1 MDRNAQERKSAWK
14 KIDYKTPTL
23 FSLLLLVL
31 LLLHIFLQ
39 SLPPSFLH
47 SLPSSP
53 PPAFLSRHASVPANQ
68 HRPGQGEGARRE
80 RRGGGGLDGWEGGR
94 GANKGALLLPHWGFG
109 EGRHQAGG
117 RRGGAGV
124 EAYRRGESVTE
135 KVYH

>member
-1 MDRNAQERKSAWK
+1 M
-14 KIDYKTPTL
+14 
-23 FSLLLLVL
+23 
-31 LLLHIFLQ
+31 
-39 SLPPSFLH
+39 PPS
-47 SLPSSP
+47 P
-53 PPAFLSRHASVPANQ
+53 PTSIVRGRAR
-68 HRPGQGEGARRE
+68 GQEEREGG
-80 RRGGGGLDGWEGGR
+80 GGGGLDGWEGGR